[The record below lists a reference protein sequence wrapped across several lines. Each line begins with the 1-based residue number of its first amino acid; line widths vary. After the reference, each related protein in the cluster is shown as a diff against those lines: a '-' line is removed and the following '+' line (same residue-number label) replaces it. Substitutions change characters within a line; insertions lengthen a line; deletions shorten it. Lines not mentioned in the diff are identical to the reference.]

1 MEWLANQTL
10 IGHTAKRGEA
20 WHRRFYEN
28 LPADWEDNHYADGVP
43 IADVHRRL
51 FHWNPVEVKEQWTYT
66 TKDGEGEDVSRLI
79 TGADKV
85 IIRSDTGA
93 KLGTFKDGY
102 QPHPYGEWLLD
113 NVGTILDDELSIGSA
128 GLLRGGAVAWVSVE
142 VPDSITTPEGVEFRP
157 NLIACTSFDGS
168 LSTTYKRLVTNIV
181 CDNTLAAGLN
191 EDGQQVK
198 VKHTRNSAL
207 RIADAREAL
216 NIVYSIADDFEAEV
230 KRLYA
235 QDVSS
240 RVFGEFLDA
249 YVPRPTEAGR
259 GQTVA
264 DNKRD
269 ALSGLYASD
278 PRVAPW
284 QGTAWGVVQMVNTY
298 NQWIRGVRGE
308 TSREE
313 RTMLNALKGK
323 TAEDDT
329 EALELLL
336 SLV

>member
-1 MEWLANQTL
+1 MEWLNDNTL
-10 IGHTAKRGEA
+10 IGFTAKRGQNA
-20 WHRRFYEN
+20 WHYSPERMGEG
-28 LPADWEDNHYADGVP
+28 WEDNHYPHAVP
-43 IADVHRRL
+43 LADVQRRL
-51 FHWNPVEVKEQWTYT
+51 FNWDAVEVAEQWTHGD
-66 TKDGEGEDVSRLI
+66 KLI

-85 IIRSDTGA
+85 IIRSDTSA
-93 KLGTFKDGY
+93 KLGTFKSGY
-102 QPHPYGEWLLD
+102 TGHGYSEWLLD

-128 GLLRGGAVAWVSVE
+128 GLLKGGAVAWVSVE

-157 NLIACTSFDGS
+157 NLVACTSFDGS
-168 LSTTYKRLVTNIV
+168 LATTYKRLVTNIV

-191 EDGQQVK
+191 EDGQTFK
-198 VKHTRNSAL
+198 VKHTRNSGL
-207 RIADAREAL
+207 RITDAREAL

-284 QGTAWGVVQMVNTY
+284 QGTAWGVMQMTNTF
-298 NQWIRGVRGE
+298 NQHIRGVRGE

-323 TAEDDT
+323 TAEDDS